1 MKDINTIY
9 REAVIAANAAQRVML
24 VEVSK
29 TFTEATKAYLEDVEK
44 ASQLHLEAVSAAE
57 IAWKAASEIKLAQF
71 EGDDG
76 TPIELPRI
84 DPKELERFESYARE
98 AKRERRGEAALPPV
112 QLP

>member
-9 REAVIAANAAQRVML
+9 RDAVAAANAEQRTML
-24 VEVSK
+24 AEASK
-29 TFTEATKAYLEDVEK
+29 TFTEATKAYLERVE
-44 ASQLHLEAVSAAE
+44 AVATQHLEAVSAAE

-76 TPIELPRI
+76 APIELPRI
-84 DPKELERFESYARE
+84 DPKELEKFESYARE
-98 AKRERRGEAALPPV
+98 AKRERRGEAPLPPV